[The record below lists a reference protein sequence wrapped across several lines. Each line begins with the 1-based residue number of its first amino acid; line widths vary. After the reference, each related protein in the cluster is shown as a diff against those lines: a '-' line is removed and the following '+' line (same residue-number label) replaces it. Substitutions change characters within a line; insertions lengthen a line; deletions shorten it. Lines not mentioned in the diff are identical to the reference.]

1 MKMYRMK
8 AKHGKIL
15 ILLSVSFRGFFH
27 NALIISNVSNKLL
40 RITFDLELKVEE
52 HTGKICSI

>member
-1 MKMYRMK
+1 MK

-15 ILLSVSFRGFFH
+15 ILLSFSFSFFFR

-40 RITFDLELKVEE
+40 GITFGVKLKVEE